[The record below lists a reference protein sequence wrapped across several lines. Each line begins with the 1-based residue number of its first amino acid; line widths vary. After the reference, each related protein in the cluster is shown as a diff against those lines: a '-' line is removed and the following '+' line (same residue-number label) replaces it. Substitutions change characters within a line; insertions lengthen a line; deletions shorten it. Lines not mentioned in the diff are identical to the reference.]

1 MNTTQ
6 VFLRY
11 FWSDEDCNEIPDTQ
25 QFVSI
30 SEIDDSGPPT
40 DEAGNVMDNDGLV
53 YFKVSD
59 KEDKYEVIGGIDPA

>member
-11 FWSDEDCNEIPDTQ
+11 FESDSTNEIEGTSR
-25 QFVSI
+25 FVSI
-30 SEIDDSGPPT
+30 SEIDYSGTPI
-40 DEAGNVMDNDGLV
+40 DDNGDDLDNDGLV
-53 YFKVSD
+53 YYKVSD